1 MRLLK
6 KSEKFNMKFFTK
18 KWHQPDY
25 GFIVILGII
34 IIFGLIML
42 SSASVSLSFE
52 KYNDGYY
59 LLKHQIFWGLIPGVI
74 AFIVLSFWDYK
85 YFKKYSFGL
94 LIFSI
99 VLLVLV
105 FIPGIGAGYGSAK
118 SWINIFG
125 VSFQPSELVKLT
137 FLIYLASWLETHGH
151 KKISDFSEG
160 LVPFLSILGVIIA
173 LLFFQPD
180 LGTMTIIALISL
192 TVYFVGGANLSH
204 MFGVGIG
211 SMFLL
216 WLMIKIAPYR
226 AARLTIFL
234 HPELDPQGIG
244 YHINQAFLAIGS
256 GGIWGKGFGMSRQKF
271 QYLPEVAG
279 DSIFAI
285 IAEELGFIICSLLI
299 AGYLFLL
306 IRGLKIAQKASDNFG
321 KHLVIGITAWILIQ
335 SFVNIGAMV
344 GLLPLTGVPLPF
356 ISYGGTSMA
365 VLMAAC
371 GIVVNVSRQ
380 TRE

>member
-1 MRLLK
+1 MR
-6 KSEKFNMKFFTK
+6 FFTK
-18 KWHQPDY
+18 NWHQPDY
-25 GFIVILGII
+25 GFIVILFLIVT
-34 IIFGLIML
+34 FGFVML

-52 KYNDGYY
+52 KYNDSYY
-59 LLKHQIFWGLIPGVI
+59 LLKHQLFWGLIPGI
-74 AFIVLSFWDYK
+74 LAFVFFSFFDYKIFKKLSFWM
-85 YFKKYSFGL
+85 L
-94 LIFSI
+94 VASI
-99 VLLVLV
+99 GLLVLV
-105 FIPGIGAGYGSAK
+105 FIPHIGAGYGTAR

-125 VSFQPSELVKLT
+125 ASFQPSELVKLT

-151 KKISDFSEG
+151 KKAGDFSEG
-160 LVPFLSILGVIIA
+160 LMPFLSVLGVIVV
-173 LLFFQPD
+173 LLFLQPD

-192 TVYFVGGANLSH
+192 TVYFVGGANLLH
-204 MFGVGIG
+204 MIGVGAASLVG
-211 SMFLL
+211 LFVL
-216 WLMIKIAPYR
+216 IKIAPYR
-226 AARLTIFL
+226 AARLSIFL

-256 GGIWGKGFGMSRQKF
+256 GGIWGRGFGMSRQKF

-285 IAEELGFIICSLLI
+285 IAEELGFIFATLLI
-299 AGYLFLL
+299 IGYLSLMV
-306 IRGLKIAQKASDNFG
+306 RGLKIAQKAPDVFG
-321 KHLVIGITAWILIQ
+321 KHLVIGVTAWILIQ

-356 ISYGGTSMA
+356 VSYGGTSMA
-365 VLMAAC
+365 VLLGAC

>member
-1 MRLLK
+1 MR
-6 KSEKFNMKFFTK
+6 FFSK
-18 KWHQPDY
+18 NWHKPDY
-25 GFIVILGII
+25 GFIVILFL
-34 IIFGLIML
+34 IIFFGIIML

-52 KYNDGYY
+52 KYNGSYY
-59 LLKHQIFWGLIPGVI
+59 LLKHQIMWGLIPGFI
-74 AFIVLSFWDYK
+74 AFIILSFFDYK
-85 YFKKYSFGL
+85 ILKKYAFGML
-94 LIFSI
+94 VASI

-105 FIPGIGAGYGSAK
+105 FIPGIGSDYGTAK
-118 SWINIFG
+118 SWVSILG

-151 KKISDFSEG
+151 KKVSDLKEG
-160 LVPFLSILGVIIA
+160 LIPFLSILGLIVV
-173 LLFFQPD
+173 LLVLQPD

-211 SMFLL
+211 SAFLL
-216 WLMIKIAPYR
+216 WMLIKIAPYR

-256 GGIWGKGFGMSRQKF
+256 GGFWGRGFGMSRQKF

-285 IAEELGFIICSLLI
+285 IAEELGFIFSALLI
-299 AGYLFLL
+299 VGYLFLL
-306 IRGLKIAQKASDNFG
+306 MRGLKIAQKAVDNFG
-321 KHLVIGITAWILIQ
+321 KHLAIGITAWIVIQ

-356 ISYGGTSMA
+356 VSYGGTSLA
-365 VLMAAC
+365 VLMGAC
-371 GIVVNVSRQ
+371 GIVVNISRQ